1 MKFEKYSI
9 AKELKQSLAE
19 LNFVKTTDIQY
30 KAIPSILSGEDVMA
44 VAQTGTGKTAAY
56 AIPVIEKLL
65 KKISKKNQ
73 EIFIK
78 CLVLVPTR
86 ELALQVTEVF
96 KKLSVYTPVEV
107 LSTFGGVS
115 QNEQIEELEFGVDI
129 LVSTPGRLFDL
140 RSQGYI
146 QLNHVEIFVLDE
158 ADKMLALGFMK
169 DIQDIIKFLPKRHQ
183 TLFFSATINPH
194 IKSLAYELVK
204 NAIRIQI
211 SPKDPVSKNV
221 IHSLVKVEMDDKRFF
236 LERVI
241 REHLNEKILIF
252 VRTKVRAE
260 RVQKAMKR
268 VEINTITLHGDKTQ
282 DERFEALQQFKDNEC
297 RILIATDLSARG
309 IDIPKVNLVI
319 NYDVPDIAENYV
331 HRVGRTGRGMDKG
344 IAITFCAKEEQELLN
359 DIIAF
364 IGYPIQEIKMTN
376 QEYSMVQLFAEESKN
391 DWKKLIEEEE
401 KSKLKLKKKNK
412 KK

>member
-1 MKFEKYSI
+1 M
-9 AKELKQSLAE
+9 
-19 LNFVKTTDIQY
+19 
-30 KAIPSILSGEDVMA
+30 
-44 VAQTGTGKTAAY
+44 
-56 AIPVIEKLL
+56 
-65 KKISKKNQ
+65 
-73 EIFIK
+73 
-78 CLVLVPTR
+78 
-86 ELALQVTEVF
+86 
-96 KKLSVYTPVEV
+96 
-107 LSTFGGVS
+107 
-115 QNEQIEELEFGVDI
+115 
-129 LVSTPGRLFDL
+129 
-140 RSQGYI
+140 
-146 QLNHVEIFVLDE
+146 
-158 ADKMLALGFMK
+158 
-169 DIQDIIKFLPKRHQ
+169 
-183 TLFFSATINPH
+183 
-194 IKSLAYELVK
+194 AYELVK

-412 KK
+412 KNKHYLMLPFTSIASRNAFPNKLNANTISIIAIPGTIASIGRLVMIKL

>member
-169 DIQDIIKFLPKRHQ
+169 DIQDIIKIFTKTPPDII
-183 TLFFSATINPH
+183 FFQLQS
-194 IKSLAYELVK
+194 
-204 NAIRIQI
+204 
-211 SPKDPVSKNV
+211 
-221 IHSLVKVEMDDKRFF
+221 
-236 LERVI
+236 
-241 REHLNEKILIF
+241 ILI
-252 VRTKVRAE
+252 
-260 RVQKAMKR
+260 
-268 VEINTITLHGDKTQ
+268 
-282 DERFEALQQFKDNEC
+282 
-297 RILIATDLSARG
+297 
-309 IDIPKVNLVI
+309 
-319 NYDVPDIAENYV
+319 
-331 HRVGRTGRGMDKG
+331 
-344 IAITFCAKEEQELLN
+344 
-359 DIIAF
+359 
-364 IGYPIQEIKMTN
+364 
-376 QEYSMVQLFAEESKN
+376 
-391 DWKKLIEEEE
+391 
-401 KSKLKLKKKNK
+401 
-412 KK
+412 